1 MQDIQSL
8 FADYASF
15 HRTKGNKNYHRI
27 GIPLIML
34 TLIGMLVRVP
44 LDMLLIRGGNLA
56 MLLIALAT
64 IYYLVIEWRL
74 ALPMLAVSI
83 AFYFLGAAM
92 PLWLNAALFILGW
105 IFQFIGHSVYEKK
118 KPAFLRNFVHLL
130 VGPLWILNDLI
141 PVVKGVPQPR

>member
-1 MQDIQSL
+1 MQDIQTL

-15 HRTKGNKNYHRI
+15 HQTKGNKNYHRI

-34 TLIGMLVRVP
+34 TLIGMLTYVP
-44 LDMLLIRGGNLA
+44 LARGVNLA
-56 MLLIALAT
+56 MILIALAT
-64 IYYLVIEWRL
+64 IYYFVIEWRL
-74 ALPMLAVSI
+74 ALAMLAVSI